1 MHLNEAE
8 SWPRNFFHPLSST
21 THFSSGYANRVNGR
35 NFVEDSKDAALDWL
49 EWRILMHKI
58 FFARMN
64 EMEEKMEKKEMAGEI
79 YRYRYSVIPWN
90 SVYQV
95 YA

>member
-1 MHLNEAE
+1 
-8 SWPRNFFHPLSST
+8 
-21 THFSSGYANRVNGR
+21 
-35 NFVEDSKDAALDWL
+35 
-49 EWRILMHKI
+49 
-58 FFARMN
+58 MN
-64 EMEEKMEKKEMAGEI
+64 EMEENGEGEKKKEMAGEI

>member
-1 MHLNEAE
+1 MRRKAGPQLFLPPLAE
-8 SWPRNFFHPLSST
+8 S

-58 FFARMN
+58 FFVRMN
-64 EMEEKMEKKEMAGEI
+64 EMKENGEGEKKKEMAGEI